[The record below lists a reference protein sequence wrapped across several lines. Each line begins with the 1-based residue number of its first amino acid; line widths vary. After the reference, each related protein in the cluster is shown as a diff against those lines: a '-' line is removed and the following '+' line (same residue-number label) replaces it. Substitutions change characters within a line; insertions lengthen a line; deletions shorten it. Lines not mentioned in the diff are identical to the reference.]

1 MRAAPQSSQASIMTA
16 ERRRSA
22 RRDRAHD
29 TLLGSPHMSDVVTK
43 IGLAMATQDI
53 RDLDRRSVEGSS
65 GAGHCQRRAPAYP
78 GGMTSSDNRSSGL
91 CVAWIMCVATCV

>member
-1 MRAAPQSSQASIMTA
+1 MAAQ
-16 ERRRSA
+16 RRRSS
-22 RRDRAHD
+22 RRDRAHE
-29 TLLGSPHMSDVVTK
+29 TVLGSPHMSDVVAK

-53 RDLDRRSVEGSS
+53 RDFDRRSVEGSS

-91 CVAWIMCVATCV
+91 CVAWIICVATCV

>member
-1 MRAAPQSSQASIMTA
+1 MAAQ
-16 ERRRSA
+16 RRRSA

-29 TLLGSPHMSDVVTK
+29 ALLGSPHMPDVVAK

-53 RDLDRRSVEGSS
+53 RDFDRRSVEGSS